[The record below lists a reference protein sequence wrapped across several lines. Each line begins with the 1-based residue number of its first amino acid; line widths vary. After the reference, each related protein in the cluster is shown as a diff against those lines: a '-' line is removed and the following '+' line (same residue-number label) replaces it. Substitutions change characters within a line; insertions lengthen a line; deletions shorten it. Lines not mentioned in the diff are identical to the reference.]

1 MRRSIASRLG
11 WSSTSVSNSVP
22 NSAGKKGKTT
32 MAVQGIEALDV
43 LQTRLARMLEIMAEL
58 RERNGSLQ
66 GRVEE
71 LEKDVAAKAEELTR
85 LHEDN
90 ARLQSIQEEYKQLVA
105 EREIVRN
112 KVEGMLKHLEKF
124 ELA

>member
-1 MRRSIASRLG
+1 
-11 WSSTSVSNSVP
+11 
-22 NSAGKKGKTT
+22 

-43 LQTRLARMLEIMAEL
+43 LQARLSKMLEIMADL
-58 RERNGSLQ
+58 REKSQNLQ
-66 GRVEE
+66 TRVED
-71 LEKDVAAKAEELTR
+71 LEKDVAGKAEELTR

-90 ARLQSIQEEYKQLVA
+90 ARLQRVQEEYKQLVA

-124 ELA
+124 DLA

>member
-1 MRRSIASRLG
+1 
-11 WSSTSVSNSVP
+11 
-22 NSAGKKGKTT
+22 

-43 LQTRLARMLEIMAEL
+43 LQARLTKMLDIMADL
-58 RERNGSLQ
+58 REKSHSLQ
-66 GRVEE
+66 SRVED
-71 LEKDVAAKAEELTR
+71 LEKDVSAKSDELAQLR
-85 LHEDN
+85 EDN
-90 ARLQSIQEEYKQLVA
+90 ARLQKIHEEYKQLVA

>member
-1 MRRSIASRLG
+1 M
-11 WSSTSVSNSVP
+11 
-22 NSAGKKGKTT
+22 T

-43 LQTRLARMLEIMAEL
+43 LQTRLSKMLEVMAEL
-58 RERNGSLQ
+58 RDRSSSLQ
-66 GRVEE
+66 SRVED
-71 LEKDVAAKAEELTR
+71 LEQDVAAKAEELTR

-90 ARLQSIQEEYKQLVA
+90 ARLQRIQEEYKQLVA

-124 ELA
+124 EVA

>member
-1 MRRSIASRLG
+1 
-11 WSSTSVSNSVP
+11 
-22 NSAGKKGKTT
+22 

-43 LQTRLARMLEIMAEL
+43 LQARLTKMLDIMADLREKSSSLQSRVEDLEKEVLAQNDELARL
-58 RERNGSLQ
+58 R
-66 GRVEE
+66 
-71 LEKDVAAKAEELTR
+71 
-85 LHEDN
+85 EDN
-90 ARLQSIQEEYKQLVA
+90 ARLQKIQEEYKQLVA

>member
-1 MRRSIASRLG
+1 
-11 WSSTSVSNSVP
+11 
-22 NSAGKKGKTT
+22 

-43 LQTRLARMLEIMAEL
+43 LQARLTKMLDMIAEL
-58 RERNGSLQ
+58 REKSHNLQ
-66 GRVEE
+66 SRVED
-71 LEKDVAAKAEELTR
+71 LEKDVSAKSDELAQ

-90 ARLQSIQEEYKQLVA
+90 ARLQKIHEEYKQLVA

>member
-1 MRRSIASRLG
+1 
-11 WSSTSVSNSVP
+11 
-22 NSAGKKGKTT
+22 

-43 LQTRLARMLEIMAEL
+43 LQARLTKMLDIMADLREKSSSLQSRVEDLEKEVLAQNDELARL
-58 RERNGSLQ
+58 R
-66 GRVEE
+66 
-71 LEKDVAAKAEELTR
+71 
-85 LHEDN
+85 EDN
-90 ARLQSIQEEYKQLVA
+90 ARLQKVQEEYKQLVA

>member
-1 MRRSIASRLG
+1 
-11 WSSTSVSNSVP
+11 
-22 NSAGKKGKTT
+22 

-43 LQTRLARMLEIMAEL
+43 LQTRLSKILEIMAEL
-58 RERNGSLQ
+58 RERSNSLQ
-66 GRVEE
+66 SHVEE
-71 LEKDVAAKAEELTR
+71 MEKELATKNEELTR

-90 ARLQSIQEEYKQLVA
+90 FRLQIIEEEHKQLVA

-112 KVEGMLKHLEKF
+112 KVDGMLKHLEKF

>member
-1 MRRSIASRLG
+1 M
-11 WSSTSVSNSVP
+11 
-22 NSAGKKGKTT
+22 TT

-43 LQTRLARMLEIMAEL
+43 LQTRLSKILEIMADL
-58 RERNGSLQ
+58 RERSNSLQ
-66 GRVEE
+66 SHVEE
-71 LEKDVAAKAEELTR
+71 MEKELATKNEELTR

-90 ARLQSIQEEYKQLVA
+90 FRLQIIEEEHKQLVA

-112 KVEGMLKHLEKF
+112 KVDGMLKHLEKF

>member
-1 MRRSIASRLG
+1 M
-11 WSSTSVSNSVP
+11 
-22 NSAGKKGKTT
+22 T

-43 LQTRLARMLEIMAEL
+43 LQTRLSKMLEVMAEL
-58 RERNGSLQ
+58 RDRSSSLQ
-66 GRVEE
+66 SRVED

-90 ARLQSIQEEYKQLVA
+90 ARLQRIQEEYKQLVA

-124 ELA
+124 EVA